1 MPMSKK
7 KSTTNNN
14 LGGDQIVYLNDEQ
27 KQIEKDTIET
37 YNVSANDIEVDKL
50 VQKVYSEFEN
60 SDERKLML
68 EGIKYYDNESKID
81 EKKRY
86 DHCGTDSKENTK
98 LSNTKVHKNFMRKMT
113 RQKVNTLLGKPYSID
128 TDDETYKQI
137 LEDEYFDK
145 YMYRKVFNTCKEA
158 IKEGINWLNAYYDE
172 NGKLQFRRVPGN
184 QVKAFW
190 IDREH
195 TKIAQLI
202 HYYEIEVF
210 KGEEKK
216 TTTYAD
222 YYSQNGVIHYIK
234 GDNGFE
240 RDSERPKEEGNFTL
254 MIPQT
259 EDIVNDK
266 GEVVETTYKLDENGN
281 IIFEP
286 QQMVWDRIPWVP
298 LKYNEEET
306 SLLKYIRSYQDTY
319 ESLISTMVDIVQDIP
334 NAIKYFK
341 GYGGA
346 DLAEL
351 TRNIAQYRAI
361 LVDPDGDVGSL
372 NTEFNGSTFGE
383 LLDRLRKDAYEDG
396 AGVDMQNDN
405 TGDKSGVGLKFLYS
419 DLDLDLEELEQEMD
433 VFFEWLL
440 WFVDYDINLKH
451 HQDYSNVEVTFN
463 FNKTTIIDEGEL
475 IDMINNSRDMIPD
488 KILLPKHPFVE
499 DVTEVE
505 EAIEEQEEE
514 EQKKLEEQM
523 KAFGNQPIVPQ
534 DPSKESQAT
543 AKNGGGKQSTAKNSS
558 ESQAN
563 VESKKDEKKDKKAKN
578 NTNS

>member
-1 MPMSKK
+1 MSKSK
-7 KSTTNNN
+7 ERSMLNNN
-14 LGGDQIVYLNDEQ
+14 LGGGQIVYADEKIQ
-27 KQIEKDTIET
+27 PDKDTIET

-50 VQKVYSEFEN
+50 VQKVYSEFNDSE
-60 SDERKLML
+60 ERKLML
-68 EGIKYYDNESKID
+68 EGIKYYDNESIID
-81 EKKRY
+81 KKVRY
-86 DHCGTDSKENTK
+86 DHCGTDSKVNDK
-98 LSNTKVHKNFMRKMT
+98 LSNAKVHKNFMRKMT

-128 TDDETYKQI
+128 TDNETYKEV
-137 LEDEYFDK
+137 LEEEYFDK

-190 IDREH
+190 VDREH

-202 HYYEIEVF
+202 HYYEIEVY

-222 YYSQNGVIHYIK
+222 YYSTSGVIHYVK
-234 GDNGFE
+234 GDKGFE

-259 EDIVNDK
+259 EEIKNDK
-266 GEVVETTYKLDENGN
+266 DEVIETTYKLDEDGN
-281 IIFEP
+281 IIFAP
-286 QQMVWDRIPWVP
+286 QAMVWDRIPWIP

-306 SLLKYIRSYQDTY
+306 SLLKYIRAYQDTY
-319 ESLISTMVDIVQDIP
+319 ESLISAMVDIVQDIP

-351 TRNIAQYRAI
+351 TTNIAQFRAVLI
-361 LVDPDGDVGSL
+361 DSDGDVGTL
-372 NTEFNGSTFGE
+372 NTEFNGTTFGE

-451 HQDYSNVEVTFN
+451 HQDFSEEEVTFN

-499 DVTEVE
+499 DVTAVE
-505 EAIEEQEEE
+505 EAIEEQEKE
-514 EQKKLEEQM
+514 EQAKLEEQM
-523 KAFGNQPIVPQ
+523 KAFGNQPF
-534 DPSKESQAT
+534 DTT
-543 AKNGGGKQSTAKNSS
+543 ANNGNISNPTTQKSGNAI
-558 ESQAN
+558 AN
-563 VESKKDEKKDKKAKN
+563 PNKTPINDGDKEKKDKKAGSN
-578 NTNS
+578 VNS

>member
-1 MPMSKK
+1 MPKSKK
-7 KSTTNNN
+7 RSMLNNN
-14 LGGDQIVYLNDEQ
+14 LGGGQITYLEGEKAPD
-27 KQIEKDTIET
+27 KDTIET

-50 VQKVYSEFEN
+50 VQKVYSEFN
-60 SDERKLML
+60 DGKERKLML
-68 EGIKYYDNESKID
+68 EGIKYYDNESEID
-81 EKKRY
+81 KKVRY
-86 DHCGTDSKENTK
+86 DHCGTDSAVNDK
-98 LSNTKVHKNFMRKMT
+98 LSNAKVHKNFMRKMT

-128 TDDETYKQI
+128 TDNEAYKEI
-137 LEDEYFDK
+137 LENEYFDK
-145 YMYRKVFNTCKEA
+145 YMYRKVYNTCKEA

-184 QVKAFW
+184 QVKVFW
-190 IDREH
+190 VDREH

-202 HYYEIEVF
+202 HYYDIEVY

-222 YYSQNGVIHYIK
+222 YYSSNGVIHYVK
-234 GDNGFE
+234 EDSGFV
-240 RDSERPKEEGNFTL
+240 RDKEKPREEGNFTL

-266 GEVVETTYKLDENGN
+266 GEIVETTYKLDENGN

-286 QQMVWDRIPWVP
+286 QAMVWDRIPWIP

-306 SLLKYIRSYQDTY
+306 SLLKYIRAYQDTY

-351 TRNIAQYRAI
+351 TANIAQYRAVLI
-361 LVDPDGDVGSL
+361 DGDGDVGSL
-372 NTEFNGSTFGE
+372 DTEFNGSTFGE

-396 AGVDMQNDN
+396 AGVDMQNDK

-440 WFVDYDINLKH
+440 WFIDYDINLKH
-451 HQDYSNVEVTFN
+451 HQDYSEEEVTFQ

-499 DVTEVE
+499 DVTAVE
-505 EAIEEQEEE
+505 EAIEEQEAE

-523 KAFGNQPIVPQ
+523 KAFGNQGFNANTGALNGSNNTNGNESG
-534 DPSKESQAT
+534 SKVAT
-543 AKNGGGKQSTAKNSS
+543 NAP
-558 ESQAN
+558 
-563 VESKKDEKKDKKAKN
+563 KDEKKDKKSQSN
-578 NTNS
+578 VNS